1 MKTSYKYL
9 AIAFATILCSCNE
22 EVTPDIIESQVQ
34 ISANIT
40 PCVLT
45 RVNDEGT
52 AFTNGDQ
59 IKVQNVDRETK
70 NLATYT
76 YSESTGKWT
85 TSNDLYWGV
94 QSENTFNACY
104 PATAAYNSFTIP
116 ANQTTAVNL
125 ASADWMTATT
135 TARRNSTVAL
145 SFNHNLAKVTV
156 TIKEWNNEY
165 LENEKVISSLELN
178 SLSSVMSNNGTI
190 TGNGQ
195 SQWVKANVRQE
206 NTSFVA
212 IIAPGTYTS
221 GKDIMQVYVNGS
233 STPLAVKTSEAL
245 TLEAS
250 KAYSFKLTVGKDLAT
265 ITSSVTVGDW
275 GDVDLD
281 NQNASQQ

>member
-76 YSESTGKWT
+76 YSNDVWT
-85 TSNDLYWGV
+85 TYDELYWGV

-135 TARRNSTVAL
+135 TASRNSTVAL
-145 SFNHNLAKVTV
+145 SFSHNLAKVTV
-156 TIKEWNNEY
+156 TIKERSNEY
-165 LENEKVISSLELN
+165 LENEQVINSLELN
-178 SLSSVMSNNGTI
+178 SLSSVMPNNNTAM
-190 TGNGQ
+190 
-195 SQWVKANVRQE
+195 WVKAYEKEE

-233 STPLAVKTSEAL
+233 STPLAVKTKEAL

-281 NQNASQQ
+281 NQNATQQ

>member
-9 AIAFATILCSCNE
+9 AIAFASILCSCNE
-22 EVTPDIIESQVQ
+22 EVTPDMLESQVE
-34 ISANIT
+34 ISANIN

-45 RVNDEGT
+45 RVSDDGKS
-52 AFTNGDQ
+52 FTDGDQ
-59 IKVQNVDRETK
+59 IKVQNTDRNTK

-104 PATAAYNSFTIP
+104 PATAEYASFTIP
-116 ANQTTAVNL
+116 VDQTTGNA
-125 ASADWMTATT
+125 AADWMTATT
-135 TARRNSTVAL
+135 TAIRNSTVAL
-145 SFNHNLAKVTV
+145 SFNHNLSKVTV
-156 TIKEWNNEY
+156 TIDSWNNEY
-165 LENEKVISSLELN
+165 LENERVVNSLELN

-212 IIAPGTYTS
+212 IIAPGEYDS
-221 GKDIMQVYVNGS
+221 KEDIMQVYVNGS
-233 STPLAVKTSEAL
+233 SKPLAVKTKEAL

>member
-9 AIAFATILCSCNE
+9 AIAFASILCSCNE

-59 IKVQNVDRETK
+59 IKVQNVDREKK

-76 YSESTGKWT
+76 YSNDVWT
-85 TSNDLYWGV
+85 TYDELYWGV

-135 TARRNSTVAL
+135 TASRNSTVAL
-145 SFNHNLAKVTV
+145 SFSHNLAKVTV

-178 SLSSVMSNNGTI
+178 SLSSVMPNNNTAM
-190 TGNGQ
+190 
-195 SQWVKANVRQE
+195 WVKAYEKEE

-250 KAYSFKLTVGKDLAT
+250 KAYSFKLKVGKELAT

>member
-9 AIAFATILCSCNE
+9 AIAFASILCSCNE
-22 EVTPDIIESQVQ
+22 EVTPDMLESQVE
-34 ISANIT
+34 ISANIN

-45 RVNDEGT
+45 RVSDDGKS
-52 AFTNGDQ
+52 FTDGDQ
-59 IKVQNVDRETK
+59 IKVQNTDRNTK

-135 TARRNSTVAL
+135 TASRNSTVAL
-145 SFNHNLAKVTV
+145 SFSHNLAKVTV

-178 SLSSVMSNNGTI
+178 SLSSVMPNNNTAM
-190 TGNGQ
+190 
-195 SQWVKANVRQE
+195 WVKAYEKEE

-221 GKDIMQVYVNGS
+221 GKDIMQVYVNGT

-275 GDVDLD
+275 DDVDLD

>member
-9 AIAFATILCSCNE
+9 AIIFVTLLCSCDK
-22 EVTPDIIESQVQ
+22 EVMPDFVESQVE

-135 TARRNSTVAL
+135 TASRNSTVAL
-145 SFNHNLAKVTV
+145 SFSHNLAKVTV
-156 TIKEWNNEY
+156 TIKEWSNEY

-178 SLSSVMSNNGTI
+178 SLSSVMPNNNTAM
-190 TGNGQ
+190 
-195 SQWVKANVRQE
+195 WVKAYEKEE

-233 STPLAVKTSEAL
+233 STPLAVKTKEAL

-281 NQNASQQ
+281 NQNATQQ